1 MRLPYA
7 LTIRDELLDIDLIA
21 DFECEL
27 EVSVERDG
35 LITIDAVYV
44 DGRSLSQGTPWAR
57 SIAGEIANDAET
69 KLNTVGNPLRERVLE
84 REAA

>member
-1 MRLPYA
+1 MRLPFCT
-7 LTIRDELLDIDLIA
+7 TIRDELLDIDLIA

-27 EVSVERDG
+27 DISVERDG

>member
-1 MRLPYA
+1 MRLPFCT
-7 LTIRDELLDIDLIA
+7 TIRDELLDIDLIA

>member
-1 MRLPYA
+1 MRLPFCT
-7 LTIRDELLDIDLIA
+7 TIRDELLDIDLIA

-44 DGRSLSQGTPWAR
+44 DGRSLSKGTPWAR

-69 KLNTVGNPLRERVLE
+69 KLNTAGNPLRERVLE

>member
-7 LTIRDELLDIDLIA
+7 LTIRDELHNIDLFP
-21 DFECEL
+21 DFECEID
-27 EVSVERDG
+27 VSVERDG
-35 LITIDAVYV
+35 FIIINGVYV
-44 DGRSLSQGTPWAR
+44 EGKSLFSGTPLAR

-69 KLNTVGNPLRERVLE
+69 KLNTPGNALRDRVLE

>member
-1 MRLPYA
+1 MRLPFCT
-7 LTIRDELLDIDLIA
+7 TIRDELLDIDLIA

-69 KLNTVGNPLRERVLE
+69 KLNTLGNPLRERVLE

>member
-1 MRLPYA
+1 MDATELRRLFSV
-7 LTIRDELLDIDLIA
+7 LHWSDRD
-21 DFECEL
+21 
-27 EVSVERDG
+27 ERDG

-44 DGRSLSQGTPWAR
+44 DGRSLSQGTLWAQ
-57 SIAGEIANDAET
+57 SLAAGIANEAET

>member
-7 LTIRDELLDIDLIA
+7 LTIRDELLDIDLLP
-21 DFECEL
+21 DFECEID
-27 EVSVERDG
+27 VSVERDKFV
-35 LITIDAVYV
+35 TINGVYV
-44 DGRSLSQGTPWAR
+44 EGKSLFSGTPLAR

>member
-1 MRLPYA
+1 MRLPFCT
-7 LTIRDELLDIDLIA
+7 TIRDELLDIDLIA

-69 KLNTVGNPLRERVLE
+69 KLNTAGNPLRERVLE

>member
-1 MRLPYA
+1 MRLSYTH
-7 LTIRDELLDIDLIA
+7 TIRDELHNIDLLP
-21 DFECEL
+21 DFECEID
-27 EVSVERDG
+27 VSVERDG
-35 LITIDAVYV
+35 FVTINGVYV
-44 DGRSLSQGTPWAR
+44 EGKSLFSGTALAR

>member
-1 MRLPYA
+1 MRLPFCT
-7 LTIRDELLDIDLIA
+7 TIRDELHDIDLIA

-44 DGRSLSQGTPWAR
+44 DGRNLFSGTPLAK
-57 SIAGEIANDAET
+57 SIAAGIADEAET
-69 KLNTVGNPLRERVLE
+69 RLNTAGNPLRDRVLE